1 MVVIRLARGGAKSR
15 PFYHILVTDSRSRRD
30 GRFIE
35 RIGFFNPMAKGE
47 EEYVRLTIERFDYWV
62 GVGACVSDAVKRLID
77 VQRQAAESSSK
88 KDKSAVVTK
97 PLKARPKKSIKALQ
111 SEKALAENITD
122 TKSEKATDAK
132 PEKIQENLK
141 TASEVVPPADKTDDV
156 AEKEAVSAKT
166 LEIKAPQ
173 KTPSDTVSEDKA
185 MQAGSEEVLS
195 DRDVSTAVDA

>member
-47 EEYVRLTIERFDYWV
+47 EEYIRLTIERFDYWV
-62 GVGACVSDAVKRLID
+62 GVGACVSDAVERLID

-97 PLKARPKKSIKALQ
+97 PPKARLKKSIKARQ
-111 SEKALAENITD
+111 SEKALAENTTD
-122 TKSEKATDAK
+122 PEPERAADIK
-132 PEKIQENLK
+132 PEKIK
-141 TASEVVPPADKTDDV
+141 KDPTIASEVVPPADKTDDV
-156 AEKEAVSAKT
+156 AEKEAVSAET
-166 LEIKAPQ
+166 LEIEASQ
-173 KTPSDTVSEDKA
+173 KTLGDTVSEDKA
-185 MQAGSEEVLS
+185 MHASAEEPLS